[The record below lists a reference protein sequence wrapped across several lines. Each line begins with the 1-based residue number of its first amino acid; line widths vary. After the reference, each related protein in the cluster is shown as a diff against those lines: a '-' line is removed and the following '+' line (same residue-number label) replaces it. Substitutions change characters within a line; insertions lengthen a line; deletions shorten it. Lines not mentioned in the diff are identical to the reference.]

1 MYDELEVKS
10 QPTQRLHRTHKQ
22 CQSGGPALLREEL
35 NRLKWFTLIKQKKH
49 SVCEME
55 FILQPEPFYEWVLYG
70 LCTIQQMLARVRRC
84 LVTTEILTIKINK

>member
-35 NRLKWFTLIKQKKH
+35 NRLKWFTLIKQKSTA
-49 SVCEME
+49 SVKWNSFCSQNLSMNEYCMVSAL
-55 FILQPEPFYEWVLYG
+55 F
-70 LCTIQQMLARVRRC
+70 
-84 LVTTEILTIKINK
+84 NKC